1 MAGRVRVNLFDAAKP
16 LTPHRE
22 PFRVRVLSHKWRAG
36 AGCAAQACF
45 IASPP
50 MARRHVKE
58 QGLRS
63 AEGPRPIFSGQP
75 LGAPLRRYVEPL
87 PLAYRLFR
95 GQRMSYRQRW
105 TRAFQPGRGADEPL
119 RWSVTPAAK
128 RETTL
133 SQMRPQARF
142 AVLLGRRT
150 LPHLAGRSRSR
161 IPRGKEISASVSE
174 VRSAGISGWMRGKSH
189 SGNRSDEPDSPSSS
203 R

>member
-1 MAGRVRVNLFDAAKP
+1 MSSPSPYPQPGHAKASRRVCA
-16 LTPHRE
+16 RE
-22 PFRVRVLSHKWRAG
+22 GFLNALSLR
-36 AGCAAQACF
+36 CLS
-45 IASPP
+45 AS
-50 MARRHVKE
+50 E
-58 QGLRS
+58 GS
-63 AEGPRPIFSGQP
+63 AERSKAASDCSFRAAFRRPARGDMFK
-75 LGAPLRRYVEPL
+75 PL

>member
-1 MAGRVRVNLFDAAKP
+1 MRGTER
-16 LTPHRE
+16 
-22 PFRVRVLSHKWRAG
+22 
-36 AGCAAQACF
+36 
-45 IASPP
+45 
-50 MARRHVKE
+50 
-58 QGLRS
+58 
-63 AEGPRPIFSGQP
+63 PRPIVKGS
-75 LGAPLRRYVEPL
+75 LSAPRLRRYVKLL

-142 AVLLGRRT
+142 AVLLRRRT

-161 IPRGKEISASVSE
+161 IPRG
-174 VRSAGISGWMRGKSH
+174 
-189 SGNRSDEPDSPSSS
+189 DEKGQV
-203 R
+203 

>member
-1 MAGRVRVNLFDAAKP
+1 MLF
-16 LTPHRE
+16 RS
-22 PFRVRVLSHKWRAG
+22 VRVLSHKWRAG

-75 LGAPLRRYVEPL
+75 LGAPQRRYIEPL

-95 GQRMSYRQRW
+95 G
-105 TRAFQPGRGADEPL
+105 TPIAPGRDGPGLSNPGGGADEPL
-119 RWSVTPAAK
+119 RWFVTPAAK

-133 SQMRPQARF
+133 SQMRSQVRS
-142 AVLLGRRT
+142 AVLLRR
-150 LPHLAGRSRSR
+150 R
-161 IPRGKEISASVSE
+161 IPRPEITDGLQLASSL
-174 VRSAGISGWMRGKSH
+174 
-189 SGNRSDEPDSPSSS
+189 DEG
-203 R
+203 